1 MSSTSTLS
9 RCGTVAILLAAGEGL
24 RSGGRKQFRKSGG
37 RSILRHAA
45 EGLAAVRE
53 VGGLMVVVP
62 EDAIASVRLDLASL
76 NCPIDVVAGGTTRNE
91 SSRRGMAALPAR
103 CRWVLIH
110 DAARP
115 FASQALVRRVLV
127 AARKVGAAIPA
138 VRVADSTVELGADGS
153 LRRYLPRERLGAV
166 QTPQAF
172 SREGLDA
179 ALASTRRIDF
189 TDDASVVIHSGKG
202 VAVVEGEPANI
213 KITTPAELSRAL
225 RELRQSGRIRG

>member
-110 DAARP
+110 DAA
-115 FASQALVRRVLV
+115 
-127 AARKVGAAIPA
+127 
-138 VRVADSTVELGADGS
+138 
-153 LRRYLPRERLGAV
+153 
-166 QTPQAF
+166 
-172 SREGLDA
+172 
-179 ALASTRRIDF
+179 LASTRWIDF